1 MSKKNRLYFIRLT
14 YEYLM
19 YLKKIETRI
28 SEKIKRPLIGIVL
41 EVDNKK
47 YFAPLSSPKEKHKL
61 MKENLDIVKIKK
73 GELGIINLNNMIPV
87 IDDKKY
93 RTVIDLNILKKSKS
107 EKERKYFRLLQ
118 EQLNYCEKNREF
130 IERKAEKIYEISQK
144 DYKEL
149 TKTEKKILSRSN
161 NFKILEKAIEKII

>member
-28 SEKIKRPLIGIVL
+28 SEKIERPLIGIVL

-47 YFAPLSSPKEKHKL
+47 YFVPLSSPKEKHKL

-93 RTVIDLNILKKSKS
+93 KSES

>member
-93 RTVIDLNILKKSKS
+93 RTVIDLNILKKSNS

-118 EQLNYCEKNREF
+118 EQLNYC
-130 IERKAEKIYEISQK
+130 
-144 DYKEL
+144 
-149 TKTEKKILSRSN
+149 
-161 NFKILEKAIEKII
+161 